1 MLGRNE
7 GGAVEGTSQRSRS
20 QEEELVEDSGGLI
33 AIGTGVGERL
43 DKGGREESRLGGI
56 MFSGILWVERRRM
69 RE

>member
-1 MLGRNE
+1 M
-7 GGAVEGTSQRSRS
+7 EGTSHRSRS
-20 QEEELVEDSGGLI
+20 QDEELVEDSGSLI
-33 AIGTGVGERL
+33 AIGTGFGESL

>member
-1 MLGRNE
+1 MEGR
-7 GGAVEGTSQRSRS
+7 SQRSRS
-20 QEEELVEDSGGLI
+20 QEEGLVEDSGGLI

-56 MFSGILWVERRRM
+56 MFSGILWVERRRK

>member
-1 MLGRNE
+1 MEGR
-7 GGAVEGTSQRSRS
+7 SQRSKS
-20 QEEELVEDSGGLI
+20 QEEELVEDSGGLT
-33 AIGTGVGERL
+33 AIGTGFGERL

>member
-1 MLGRNE
+1 MEGR
-7 GGAVEGTSQRSRS
+7 SQRSKS

-33 AIGTGVGERL
+33 AIGTGFGERS